1 MRHHP
6 EGQFLAQAKS
16 PKFAAM
22 QHVGGLAESV
32 IRRVTNAT
40 KDGVIRFASP
50 LHTRY
55 RVGV

>member
-1 MRHHP
+1 
-6 EGQFLAQAKS
+6 
-16 PKFAAM
+16 M